1 MELEGTLNGDQQWC
15 SVQVDSLG
23 VGSSVMLF
31 VMVGCGVVGERR
43 VGGLGACMIVD
54 ILGCLSVSA
63 VDDVAIVDE
72 TRESVV

>member
-1 MELEGTLNGDQQWC
+1 M
-15 SVQVDSLG
+15 
-23 VGSSVMLF
+23 GSSVILV

-43 VGGLGACMIVD
+43 VGVLGACIIVY

-63 VDDVAIVDE
+63 VDGVAIVDE

>member
-1 MELEGTLNGDQQWC
+1 
-15 SVQVDSLG
+15 
-23 VGSSVMLF
+23 MLF